1 VVREV
6 GRDGRREP
14 RITVDLGATLGGRV
28 ARVVRVV
35 DLSLVGCLIRSDA
48 PLDAGAVV
56 DLRLEMPDGLLHAKA
71 RVAESSLDGA
81 SPPGEPQRFLTGL
94 EFMALAAAAEARLRA
109 FVEAIAKRGRSAH
122 TAPS

>member
-1 VVREV
+1 MVREV

-56 DLRLEMPDGLLHAKA
+56 DLRLDMPDGLLHTKA
-71 RVAESSLDGA
+71 RVAESLLDGA
-81 SPPGEPQRFLTGL
+81 SLPGEPQRFLTGL
-94 EFMALAAAAEARLRA
+94 EFMGLAAAAEVRLRA
-109 FVEAIAKRGRSAH
+109 FVDAIAKRGRSAH